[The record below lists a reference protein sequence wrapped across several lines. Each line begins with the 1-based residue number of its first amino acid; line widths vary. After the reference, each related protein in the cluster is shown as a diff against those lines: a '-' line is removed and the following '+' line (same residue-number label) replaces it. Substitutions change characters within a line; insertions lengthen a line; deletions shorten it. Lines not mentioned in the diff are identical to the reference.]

1 MAHTLQERYSALVD
15 AKLRDQLVKKDG
27 VIFNNRYEGSAKAGA
42 VKVPVRDTEVVVGD
56 YNKQSGATKTF
67 GATTYLPVTIDKDKA
82 INEVIDGYDAAA
94 VPDNL
99 VADRLDSG
107 AYALAAQIEQDATT
121 CLETAATAFGG
132 TTAMTK
138 SNVYS
143 TIVSARTALSKAKV
157 PNDGR
162 RFLLVT
168 PEVFGLILT
177 SDEFTHAS
185 DLGDAVIQ
193 TGALGKI
200 AGFLVFE
207 DNTLSATTDFIAGHP
222 GWCTRVREWAVPVH
236 VQDLSGSGDYIGASA
251 VQGRTVY
258 AHKVTK
264 PKTLLIKK
272 NA

>member
-1 MAHTLQERYSALVD
+1 
-15 AKLRDQLVKKDG
+15 
-27 VIFNNRYEGSAKAGA
+27 
-42 VKVPVRDTEVVVGD
+42 
-56 YNKQSGATKTF
+56 
-67 GATTYLPVTIDKDKA
+67 
-82 INEVIDGYDAAA
+82 
-94 VPDNL
+94 
-99 VADRLDSG
+99 
-107 AYALAAQIEQDATT
+107 
-121 CLETAATAFGG
+121 
-132 TTAMTK
+132 MTK

-143 TIVSARTALSKAKV
+143 TIVGARTALSKAKV

-162 RFLLVT
+162 RWLLVT

-207 DNTLSATTDFIAGHP
+207 DNTLSATTDFLAGHP
-222 GWCTRVREWAVPVH
+222 DWCTRVREWAVPVH

-264 PKTLLIKK
+264 PQTLLIKK